1 MWPDV
6 APVSTVAT
14 SFSHNRLSCRF
25 GFVASRNRLNGGDSW
40 LSIARGAT
48 ARICVESNEAN
59 RGRSALRRHNAE
71 TRLRALTN
79 PGRVSHLS
87 HLFQLVN
94 SAEDNRGG
102 LAVAK
107 KAHSPGFLPKYYKKA
122 PERRRGG
129 GGAGNRRRAGLA
141 PRPSGRSFPG
151 EGPASKLL
159 PPRAKGLPHF
169 RSQRTIA
176 RPPASPRRARGE
188 ETAPQRSSPRV
199 FAGRGRVRGGAIGRS
214 VAEMSE
220 CRSPLVQEGRGGGRA
235 GRAGLDAA
243 GVVAK
248 GFLAFWRTR
257 RFPLRA
263 RAYGMYTPW
272 RSLRPIT
279 LAPHPASPRHAGRGA
294 LRRRSSPL
302 PACAR
307 QALCVCGGEAG

>member
-1 MWPDV
+1 MLRYKSHDLGLYNLTAESGSKSCDQPSERLAMWPDV

-59 RGRSALRRHNAE
+59 RGRSALRRHNGE

-141 PRPSGRSFPG
+141 PRPSGRRIPG
-151 EGPASKLL
+151 EGPAWKLL

-176 RPPASPRRARGE
+176 RPTLPLRRKRKAFGGRKRGE
-188 ETAPQRSSPRV
+188 E
-199 FAGRGRVRGGAIGRS
+199 
-214 VAEMSE
+214 
-220 CRSPLVQEGRGGGRA
+220 
-235 GRAGLDAA
+235 
-243 GVVAK
+243 K
-248 GFLAFWRTR
+248 KR
-257 RFPLRA
+257 RLSA
-263 RAYGMYTPW
+263 
-272 RSLRPIT
+272 
-279 LAPHPASPRHAGRGA
+279 
-294 LRRRSSPL
+294 PL
-302 PACAR
+302 PASSR
-307 QALCVCGGEAG
+307 GEAG

>member
-1 MWPDV
+1 M
-6 APVSTVAT
+6 SRR
-14 SFSHNRLSCRF
+14 SRLSQRHSQTTAYLADSDL
-25 GFVASRNRLNGGDSW
+25 VASRNRLNCGDSW

-48 ARICVESNEAN
+48 ARICVKSNEAN
-59 RGRSALRRHNAE
+59 RGQSALRRHNAE

-176 RPPASPRRARGE
+176 RPTLPLRRKRKRLAGASGERRRNGASALLSPRLRGE
-188 ETAPQRSSPRV
+188 RQ
-199 FAGRGRVRGGAIGRS
+199 G
-214 VAEMSE
+214 
-220 CRSPLVQEGRGGGRA
+220 EGRGDWP
-235 GRAGLDAA
+235 LC
-243 GVVAK
+243 
-248 GFLAFWRTR
+248 R
-257 RFPLRA
+257 RDERMP
-263 RAYGMYTPW
+263 
-272 RSLRPIT
+272 
-279 LAPHPASPRHAGRGA
+279 
-294 LRRRSSPL
+294 
-302 PACAR
+302 
-307 QALCVCGGEAG
+307 